1 MISTM
6 RNLTN
11 HGSTVGAMLAS
22 PVVGRIKPC
31 EVYALF
37 ESITPCGD
45 ASVAPC
51 MFNRGGIVNGERPEV
66 E

>member
-37 ESITPCGD
+37 ESITPCEAVPKG
-45 ASVAPC
+45 SEKLILK
-51 MFNRGGIVNGERPEV
+51 NRKFSKIWV
-66 E
+66 